1 VQVYV
6 GLRLQSS
13 FDHDFV
19 FIADAADRFL
29 YASLGLRSVDP
40 NWFNSIQPD
49 LKGVLD
55 LVRGRSSPG
64 GTVLEI
70 EPGKRGGLPRAAR
83 LQGFLGRPA
92 IVAAVAVATPS
103 DVSPRTGAEAPIV
116 LSVKFIDDDVLAD
129 IASRLLL
136 RNLHK
141 VDKVPPAAG
150 EHVLDLIDERG
161 HSIAQFAWMP
171 KQPGAEIVH
180 SVAPFIAIALA
191 AFALLV
197 GLVLGH
203 MRRTA
208 ATIEAGETRL
218 RHLALHDPLCG
229 CRIGFS
235 LASGSR
241 P

>member
-1 VQVYV
+1 
-6 GLRLQSS
+6 
-13 FDHDFV
+13 
-19 FIADAADRFL
+19 
-29 YASLGLRSVDP
+29 
-40 NWFNSIQPD
+40 
-49 LKGVLD
+49 
-55 LVRGRSSPG
+55 
-64 GTVLEI
+64 
-70 EPGKRGGLPRAAR
+70 
-83 LQGFLGRPA
+83 
-92 IVAAVAVATPS
+92 
-103 DVSPRTGAEAPIV
+103 
-116 LSVKFIDDDVLAD
+116 
-129 IASRLLL
+129 
-136 RNLHK
+136 
-141 VDKVPPAAG
+141 
-150 EHVLDLIDERG
+150 
-161 HSIAQFAWMP
+161 MP